1 MKNPPKIFSK
11 INTAIPLPCH
21 PRVLIK
27 LNRLCD
33 SSTAASRDITRLA
46 TMDPALTIK
55 IMRLHGGGNPKTSSL
70 NAIKQVVSQLGPET
84 IKNVALFCLSNPLSN
99 PLLWKTD
106 ANFNQFWFHSL
117 RCAVVA
123 RLLSEHLAPEL
134 ADDAYIAGLL
144 HDVGKLLLWSN
155 FKKDYEPLFM
165 KSVQTDSAL
174 PAENDSIGTNH
185 CEAGWNVVRNLKTNP
200 LVADAVLYHHFTPK
214 AVADALPLVKIVFI
228 ANTVCYQGKG
238 VDHLD
243 LMQTLGIN
251 LSADRLD
258 RILAE
263 AEKQT
268 DGLLE
273 DVDLTAEALAK
284 DPSPFHNE
292 RDAAVYSI
300 FGEFRKL
307 SVQHLT
313 FEHTQTDS
321 GVVATQKNLLQA
333 FKILFDI
340 AAAFFFTYDPIRD
353 TLVGKPAESGPN
365 QWPIG
370 RVELPVATGGNLV
383 ALALSHRQIIDSF
396 GYLTNDLITI
406 ADEQL
411 VRLLNTEGML
421 CLPLI
426 YDGRWIGVI
435 CAGID
440 EPQFPLLWEQLDF
453 LNNFAA
459 QAAALLDKTD
469 GAENW
474 PSSTWAMGEPFG
486 DEAMHRVIHEVNNP
500 LGIVKNYLAVL
511 AEKVADQPEVK
522 DEIALIRE
530 EIERIPGI
538 IAQLSKSRYKTGADD
553 VVLDIN
559 GIIEDLSKLLT
570 PSVLEHAH
578 ITLNFEPDPH
588 LPPCSG
594 NKGHLSQVFINL
606 LKNSVEAMPEGGRIY
621 MTTAYEPDKTGAG
634 GGEVVITI
642 RDDGP
647 GITEETLARL
657 FEPGWSSKGPEHSG
671 LGLSISKD
679 IIHGHNGTISCE
691 SRKDKG
697 TAFRITLP
705 VSDRYPKGSRHE
717 IIV

>member
-1 MKNPPKIFSK
+1 VKNPPKIFSK

-21 PRVLIK
+21 PKVLIK

-33 SSTAASRDITRLA
+33 SGAAASRDITRLA

-55 IMRLHGGGNPKTSSL
+55 IMRLHGGGDPKASSL
-70 NAIKQVVSQLGPET
+70 NAIEQVVSQLGPET

-117 RCAVVA
+117 RCAVIA
-123 RLLSEHLAPEL
+123 RLLGENLFPEL

-165 KSVQTDSAL
+165 KSVQADSAL

-185 CEAGWNVVRNLKTNP
+185 CEAGWNVVRSLKTNP
-200 LVADAVLYHHFTPK
+200 FVADAVLYHHFTPK
-214 AVADALPLVKIVFI
+214 AVADALPLVKIIFI

-238 VDHLD
+238 ADHID
-243 LMQTLGIN
+243 LMQTLGVS
-251 LSADRLD
+251 LPPDRLD
-258 RILAE
+258 RILVE
-263 AEKQT
+263 ANKQT
-268 DGLLE
+268 DALLE
-273 DVDLTAEALAK
+273 DVELTAEALAK
-284 DPSPFHNE
+284 DPSPSNKE
-292 RDAAVYSI
+292 QDAAVYSI

-307 SVQHLT
+307 SVQHFT
-313 FEHTQTDS
+313 FEHTHAEN

-333 FKILFDI
+333 FKLLFDI
-340 AAAFFFTYDPIRD
+340 TAAFFFAYDPIRD
-353 TLVGKPAESGPN
+353 ALAGEPAESDPK

-370 RVELPVATGGNLV
+370 RVELPVATGANLP
-383 ALALSHRQIIDSF
+383 ALTLGHRQIIDSF

-421 CLPLI
+421 CLPLT
-426 YDGRWIGVI
+426 YDGHWIGVI

-440 EPQFPLLWEQLDF
+440 EPQFPLLWEQLD
-453 LNNFAA
+453 LLYSFAA
-459 QAAALLDKTD
+459 QAAALLDKTE
-469 GAENW
+469 GTEIG
-474 PSSTWAMGEPFG
+474 PSATRAMGEPFD
-486 DEAMHRVIHEVNNP
+486 DEAIHRVIHEVNNP

-511 AEKVADQPEVK
+511 SEKVAGHPEVK

-538 IAQLSKSRYKTGADD
+538 IAQMSKSRYKTGTDE

-570 PSVLEHAH
+570 KSVLEHAH
-578 ITLNFEPDPH
+578 IELNFELDPH

-606 LKNSVEAMPEGGRIY
+606 LKNSAEAMPEGGRIY

-634 GGEVVITI
+634 DGDIVITI
-642 RDDGP
+642 SDDGP
-647 GITEETLARL
+647 GISAETLARL

-679 IIHGHNGTISCE
+679 IIDSHNGTISCQ
-691 SRKDKG
+691 SHKDKG
-697 TAFRITLP
+697 TTFRITLP
-705 VSDRYPKGSRHE
+705 VSGRNISE
-717 IIV
+717 

>member
-1 MKNPPKIFSK
+1 VQNSPKIFSK

-33 SSTAASRDITRLA
+33 SGTAASRDIARLA
-46 TMDPALTIK
+46 AMDPALTIK
-55 IMRLHGGGNPKTSSL
+55 IMRLHGGGDPKTSCL
-70 NAIKQVVSQLGPET
+70 KAIEQVVSQLGPGT

-99 PLLWKTD
+99 PLLWQTD

-117 RCAVVA
+117 RCAVIA

-155 FKKDYEPLFM
+155 FKKDYEPLFK
-165 KSVQTDSAL
+165 KSIQADSVL

-200 LVADAVLYHHFTPK
+200 FVADAVLYHHFTPK
-214 AVADALPLVKIVFI
+214 AVADALPLVKIIFS
-228 ANTVCYQGKG
+228 ANTVCYQGN
-238 VDHLD
+238 VADHIA
-243 LMQTLGIN
+243 LMQTLGIR
-251 LSADRLD
+251 LAADRLD
-258 RILAE
+258 RILVE

-268 DGLLE
+268 DELLK

-284 DPSPFHNE
+284 DPPSSQKQT
-292 RDAAVYSI
+292 DAAVCSI

-307 SVQHLT
+307 SVQHFT
-313 FEHTQTDS
+313 FEHTRTES

-340 AAAFFFTYDPIRD
+340 AAAFFFHYDPARD
-353 TLVGKPAESGPN
+353 ALVGEPVESGPN
-365 QWPIG
+365 QWLIG
-370 RVELPVATGGNLV
+370 RIELPAAPGSNLP
-383 ALALSHRQIIDSF
+383 ALTLSHRQIIDSF

-411 VRLLNTEGML
+411 VRLLNAEGML

-426 YDGRWIGVI
+426 YEGRWIGVI

-440 EPQFPLLWEQLDF
+440 EPQFPLLWEQLDL
-453 LNNFAA
+453 LNSFAA
-459 QAAALLDKTD
+459 QAAALLDKID
-469 GAENW
+469 GAGIR
-474 PSSTWAMGEPFG
+474 SSSNRAMDKAF
-486 DEAMHRVIHEVNNP
+486 DDQAIHRVIHEVNNP
-500 LGIVKNYLAVL
+500 LGIVKNYLAIL
-511 AEKVADQPEVK
+511 AEKVAGQPEVK
-522 DEIALIRE
+522 NEIALIRE

-538 IAQLSKSRYKTGADD
+538 IAQLSKSRYKAGNEDE
-553 VVLDIN
+553 VLYIN
-559 GIIEDLSKLLT
+559 DIIEDLSKLLT
-570 PSVLEHAH
+570 TSILEHAH
-578 ITLNFEPDPH
+578 ITLNFDPEPH

-594 NKGHLSQVFINL
+594 NKGHISQVFINL
-606 LKNSVEAMPEGGRIY
+606 LKNSAEAMPKGGRIF
-621 MTTAYEPDKTGAG
+621 MTTAYESDKTGADG
-634 GGEVVITI
+634 GDIVITI

-647 GITEETLARL
+647 GIPEKILARL

-679 IIHGHNGTISCE
+679 IIDSHNGTISCE
-691 SRKDKG
+691 SHKDKG
-697 TAFRITLP
+697 TTFRITLP
-705 VSDRYPKGSRHE
+705 VSDRNISE
-717 IIV
+717 

>member
-21 PRVLIK
+21 PKVLVK

-33 SSTAASRDITRLA
+33 SGTAASRDITRLA

-55 IMRLHGGGNPKTSSL
+55 IMRLHSGGDPKTSSL
-70 NAIKQVVSQLGPET
+70 DAIEQVVSQLGPET

-117 RCAVVA
+117 RCAVIA
-123 RLLSEHLAPEL
+123 RLLSEQLVPEL

-185 CEAGWNVVRNLKTNP
+185 CEAGWNVVRSLKTNP
-200 LVADAVLYHHFTPK
+200 FVADAVLYHHFTPK
-214 AVADALPLVKIVFI
+214 AVADALPLVKIIFI

-238 VDHLD
+238 ADHID
-243 LMQTLGIN
+243 LMQTLGVS
-251 LSADRLD
+251 LPPDRLD

-263 AEKQT
+263 AKKQT
-268 DGLLE
+268 DAILE

-284 DPSPFHNE
+284 DPSPSHKE

-313 FEHTQTDS
+313 FEHAHAEN
-321 GVVATQKNLLQA
+321 GVIATQKNLLQA
-333 FKILFDI
+333 FKLLFDI
-340 AAAFFFTYDPIRD
+340 TAAFFFAYDPIRD
-353 TLVGKPAESGPN
+353 ALVGKPAESDPN

-370 RVELPVATGGNLV
+370 RVELPVATGGNLP
-383 ALALSHRQIIDSF
+383 ALTLSHRQIIDSF

-426 YDGRWIGVI
+426 YSGRWIGVI

-440 EPQFPLLWEQLDF
+440 EPQFPLLWEQLDL
-453 LNNFAA
+453 LNSFAA
-459 QAAALLDKTD
+459 QAAALIDKTE
-469 GAENW
+469 GAKIR
-474 PSSTWAMGEPFG
+474 PSSAWAMGEPFD
-486 DEAMHRVIHEVNNP
+486 DEAIHRVIHEVNNP
-500 LGIVKNYLAVL
+500 LGIVKNYLSVL
-511 AEKVADQPEVK
+511 SAKVAGQPEVK

-538 IAQLSKSRYKTGADD
+538 IAQLSKSRYKPGADD

-570 PSVLEHAH
+570 TSVLEHAH

-606 LKNSVEAMPEGGRIY
+606 LKNSVEAMPEGGHIH
-621 MTTAYEPDKTGAG
+621 MTTDYEPDKTGAG
-634 GGEVVITI
+634 GGDIVITI
-642 RDDGP
+642 RDNGP

-679 IIHGHNGTISCE
+679 IIDSHNGTISCE

-697 TAFRITLP
+697 TTFRITLP
-705 VSDRYPKGSRHE
+705 VSGRNISE
-717 IIV
+717 

>member
-21 PRVLIK
+21 PQVLIK

-33 SSTAASRDITRLA
+33 SSTAVSRDITRLV

-55 IMRLHGGGNPKTSSL
+55 IMRLYGGEDTKTSSL
-70 NAIKQVVSQLGPET
+70 NAIEQVVSQLGQGT
-84 IKNVALFCLSNPLSN
+84 IKNVALFCLSNPLAN

-117 RCAVVA
+117 RCAVIA
-123 RLLSEHLAPEL
+123 RLLSEQLVPEL

-155 FKKDYEPLFM
+155 FKKDYGPLFM

-185 CEAGWNVVRNLKTNP
+185 CEAGWNVIRNLKAHP
-200 LVADAVLYHHFTPK
+200 FVADAVLYHHYTPK
-214 AVADALPLVKIVFI
+214 AVADALPLVKIIFI
-228 ANTVCYQGKG
+228 ANIFCYQAKG
-238 VDHLD
+238 ADRID
-243 LMQTLGIN
+243 LMQTLGFS
-251 LSADRLD
+251 LPADRLD

-268 DGLLE
+268 GELLE
-273 DVDLTAEALAK
+273 DVDLTAEALVK
-284 DPSPFHNE
+284 NQSPSQKE
-292 RDAAVYSI
+292 RDAGGFSI

-321 GVVATQKNLLQA
+321 GVVATQKTLLQA

-340 AAAFFFTYDPIRD
+340 AAAFFFDYDPVHD
-353 TLVGKPAESGPN
+353 ALVGEPAESGPN

-370 RVELPVATGGNLV
+370 RIELPVATGGNLP
-383 ALALSHRQIIDSF
+383 ALTLSHRQIIDSF

-440 EPQFPLLWEQLDF
+440 EPQFPLLWEQLD
-453 LNNFAA
+453 LLDSFAT
-459 QAAALLDKTD
+459 QAATLLDKTES
-469 GAENW
+469 AEFR
-474 PSSTWAMGEPFG
+474 PSSTWAMGEPFD
-486 DEAMHRVIHEVNNP
+486 DEAIHRVIHEVNNP

-511 AEKVADQPEVK
+511 AEKVAGQPEVK
-522 DEIALIRE
+522 NEIALIRE
-530 EIERIPGI
+530 EIERIPVI
-538 IAQLSKSRYKTGADD
+538 IAQLSKSRYETGADAE
-553 VVLDIN
+553 VLDIN

-570 PSVLEHAH
+570 TSIFERAH
-578 ITLNFEPDPH
+578 IILNFEPDPH

-606 LKNSVEAMPEGGRIY
+606 LKNSAEAMPEGGRID
-621 MTTAYEPDKTGAG
+621 MTTAYEPNKTGVG
-634 GGEVVITI
+634 GGDIVITI

-647 GITEETLARL
+647 GITEEALARL
-657 FEPGWSSKGPEHSG
+657 FEPGWSSKGPEYSG

-679 IIHGHNGTISCE
+679 IIGSHNGTISCE
-691 SRKDKG
+691 SRKETG
-697 TAFRITLP
+697 TTFRITLP
-705 VSDRYPKGSRHE
+705 VSDRNISE
-717 IIV
+717 

>member
-21 PRVLIK
+21 PKVLIK

-33 SSTAASRDITRLA
+33 SGTATSRDITRLA

-55 IMRLHGGGNPKTSSL
+55 IMRLHGGGDPKTSSL
-70 NAIKQVVSQLGPET
+70 DAIEQVVSQLGPGT
-84 IKNVALFCLSNPLSN
+84 INNVALFCLSNPLSN

-106 ANFNQFWFHSL
+106 ANFNQFWYHSL
-117 RCAVVA
+117 RCAVIA
-123 RLLSEHLAPEL
+123 RLLSENLVPEL

-200 LVADAVLYHHFTPK
+200 FVADAVLYHHFTPK
-214 AVADALPLVKIVFI
+214 AVADALPLVKIIFI

-238 VDHLD
+238 ADHID
-243 LMQTLGIN
+243 LMQTLGVS

-263 AEKQT
+263 AKKQT
-268 DGLLE
+268 DALLE

-284 DPSPFHNE
+284 DPSPSHKE

-313 FEHTQTDS
+313 FEHAHAEN
-321 GVVATQKNLLQA
+321 GVVAMQKNLLQA

-353 TLVGKPAESGPN
+353 ALVGKPAESGPN

-370 RVELPVATGGNLV
+370 RVELTVATGGNLP
-383 ALALSHRQIIDSF
+383 ALTLSNRQIIDSF

-440 EPQFPLLWEQLDF
+440 EPQFPLLWEELDL
-453 LNNFAA
+453 LNSFAA
-459 QAAALLDKTD
+459 QAATLLDQTE
-469 GAENW
+469 GAEIR
-474 PSSTWAMGEPFG
+474 PSSTWAMGEPFD
-486 DEAMHRVIHEVNNP
+486 DEAIHRVIHEVNNP

-511 AEKVADQPEVK
+511 SEKVAGHPEVK

-538 IAQLSKSRYKTGADD
+538 IAQLSKSRYKTGADN

-570 PSVLEHAH
+570 KSVFEHAH

-606 LKNSVEAMPEGGRIY
+606 LKNSVEAMPEGGHIY

-634 GGEVVITI
+634 GGDIVITI

-647 GITEETLARL
+647 GITEENLARL

-679 IIHGHNGTISCE
+679 IIDSHNGTINCE
-691 SRKDKG
+691 SRKAIG
-697 TAFRITLP
+697 TTFRITLP
-705 VSDRYPKGSRHE
+705 VSGRNP
-717 IIV
+717 

>member
-1 MKNPPKIFSK
+1 MKNPPKIFNK

-21 PRVLIK
+21 PKVLIK

-33 SSTAASRDITRLA
+33 SGATASRDITRLA

-55 IMRLHGGGNPKTSSL
+55 IMRLHGSGDPKTSSL
-70 NAIKQVVSQLGPET
+70 SAIEQVVSQLGPET

-117 RCAVVA
+117 RCAVIA
-123 RLLSEHLAPEL
+123 RLLGENLFPEL

-155 FKKDYEPLFM
+155 FKKDYEPLFIT
-165 KSVQTDSAL
+165 SVQTDSAL

-185 CEAGWNVVRNLKTNP
+185 CEAGWNVVRTLKTNP
-200 LVADAVLYHHFTPK
+200 FVADAVLYHHFTPK
-214 AVADALPLVKIVFI
+214 AVADALPLVKIIFI

-238 VDHLD
+238 ADHID
-243 LMQTLGIN
+243 LIQTLGVS
-251 LSADRLD
+251 LPPDRLD
-258 RILAE
+258 RILVE
-263 AEKQT
+263 ANKQT
-268 DGLLE
+268 DALLE

-284 DPSPFHNE
+284 DPSPSNKE
-292 RDAAVYSI
+292 QDAAVYSI

-313 FEHTQTDS
+313 FEHMQTDS
-321 GVVATQKNLLQA
+321 GVAATQKNLLQA

-340 AAAFFFTYDPIRD
+340 AAAFFFTYDPNRD
-353 TLVGKPAESGPN
+353 ALVGKPAESDPL

-370 RVELPVATGGNLV
+370 RVELPVSTGGNLP
-383 ALALSHRQIIDSF
+383 ALTLSHRQIIDSF

-421 CLPLI
+421 CLPLT
-426 YDGRWIGVI
+426 YDGHWIGVI

-440 EPQFPLLWEQLDF
+440 EPQFPLLWEQLD
-453 LNNFAA
+453 LLYSFAA
-459 QAAALLDKTD
+459 QAATLLDKTE
-469 GAENW
+469 GTEIGLSA
-474 PSSTWAMGEPFG
+474 TRALGEPFD
-486 DEAMHRVIHEVNNP
+486 DEAIHRVIHEVNNP

-511 AEKVADQPEVK
+511 SEKVAGHPEVK

-538 IAQLSKSRYKTGADD
+538 IAQLSKSRYKTGTDD
-553 VVLDIN
+553 VALDIN

-570 PSVLEHAH
+570 KSILERAH
-578 ITLNFEPDPH
+578 IELNFEPDPH

-594 NKGHLSQVFINL
+594 DKGHLSQVFINL
-606 LKNSVEAMPEGGRIY
+606 LKNSAEAMPEGGRIY

-634 GGEVVITI
+634 DGDIVITI

-647 GITEETLARL
+647 GISAETLARL
-657 FEPGWSSKGPEHSG
+657 FEPGWSSKRPGHSG

-679 IIHGHNGTISCE
+679 IIDSHNGTISCQ
-691 SRKDKG
+691 SHKDKG
-697 TAFRITLP
+697 TTFRITLP
-705 VSDRYPKGSRHE
+705 VSGRNISE
-717 IIV
+717 

>member
-33 SSTAASRDITRLA
+33 SGTATSRDITRLA

-55 IMRLHGGGNPKTSSL
+55 IMRLHGGGEPKTSSL
-70 NAIKQVVSQLGPET
+70 NAIEQVVSQLGPGT

-117 RCAVVA
+117 RCAVIA

-214 AVADALPLVKIVFI
+214 AVADALPLVKIIFI
-228 ANTVCYQGKG
+228 ANTLCYQGKG
-238 VDHLD
+238 ADHID
-243 LMQTLGIN
+243 LMQTLGIS
-251 LSADRLD
+251 LPADRLD

-284 DPSPFHNE
+284 DPSPSHKE
-292 RDAAVYSI
+292 RDAAVNSI

-313 FEHTQTDS
+313 FEHAQTDS

-340 AAAFFFTYDPIRD
+340 AEAFFFTYDPVHD
-353 TLVGKPAESGPN
+353 ALVGDPAESGPN

-383 ALALSHRQIIDSF
+383 ALALRHRQIIDSF

-426 YDGRWIGVI
+426 HDGRWIGVI
-435 CAGID
+435 CAGTD
-440 EPQFPLLWEQLDF
+440 EPQFPLLWEQLDL
-453 LNNFAA
+453 LNCFAA

-469 GAENW
+469 RAEIR
-474 PSSTWAMGEPFG
+474 PSSIWAMGEPF
-486 DEAMHRVIHEVNNP
+486 DDKAIHRVIHEVNNP
-500 LGIVKNYLAVL
+500 LGIVKNYLAVI
-511 AEKVADQPEVK
+511 AEKVAGQPEVK
-522 DEIALIRE
+522 NEIALIRE
-530 EIERIPGI
+530 EIERIPDI
-538 IAQLSKSRYKTGADD
+538 IAQLSKSRYKTGTDD
-553 VVLDIN
+553 EVLDIN

-570 PSVLEHAH
+570 TSVLEHAH

-606 LKNSVEAMPEGGRIY
+606 LKNSAEAMPEGGRIY

-634 GGEVVITI
+634 GGDIVITI

-647 GITEETLARL
+647 GITEKALARL

-679 IIHGHNGTISCE
+679 IIESHNGTISCE

-697 TAFRITLP
+697 TTFRITLP
-705 VSDRYPKGSRHE
+705 VSDRNP
-717 IIV
+717 

>member
-33 SSTAASRDITRLA
+33 SGTAASRDITRLA

-55 IMRLHGGGNPKTSSL
+55 VMRLHGGGNPKTSSL
-70 NAIKQVVSQLGPET
+70 NAIKQVVSQLGPGT

-117 RCAVVA
+117 RCAVIA
-123 RLLSEHLAPEL
+123 RLLSEQMAPEL

-200 LVADAVLYHHFTPK
+200 LVADAVLYHHFTPN

-238 VDHLD
+238 ADHLD
-243 LMQTLGIN
+243 LMQTLGIS

-273 DVDLTAEALAK
+273 DVDLTAEALVK
-284 DPSPFHNE
+284 DPSPFHKE

-353 TLVGKPAESGPN
+353 ILVGKPAESGPN

-440 EPQFPLLWEQLDF
+440 EPQFPLLWEQLDL

-469 GAENW
+469 GAEIR

-486 DEAMHRVIHEVNNP
+486 DEAIHRVIHEVNNP

-559 GIIEDLSKLLT
+559 GIIEDLFKLLI

-606 LKNSVEAMPEGGRIY
+606 LKNSVEAMPEGGRID
-621 MTTAYEPDKTGAG
+621 MKTAYEPDKTGAG
-634 GGEVVITI
+634 GGDVVITI
-642 RDDGP
+642 RDNGP
-647 GITEETLARL
+647 GLTEETLARL

-679 IIHGHNGTISCE
+679 IIHSHNGTISCE

-697 TAFRITLP
+697 TTFRITLP
-705 VSDRYPKGSRHE
+705 VSDRNP
-717 IIV
+717 

>member
-33 SSTAASRDITRLA
+33 SGTATSRDITRLA

-55 IMRLHGGGNPKTSSL
+55 IMRLHGGEEPKTSSL
-70 NAIKQVVSQLGPET
+70 NAIEQVVSQLGPGT

-117 RCAVVA
+117 RCAVIA

-185 CEAGWNVVRNLKTNP
+185 CEAGWNVVRSLKTNP
-200 LVADAVLYHHFTPK
+200 FVADAVLYHHFTPK
-214 AVADALPLVKIVFI
+214 AVADALPLVKIIFI
-228 ANTVCYQGKG
+228 ANTLCYQGKG
-238 VDHLD
+238 ADHID
-243 LMQTLGIN
+243 LVQTLGIS
-251 LSADRLD
+251 LPADRLD

-273 DVDLTAEALAK
+273 DVDLTVEALAK
-284 DPSPFHNE
+284 DPSPSHKE
-292 RDAAVYSI
+292 RDAAVNSI

-313 FEHTQTDS
+313 FEHAQTDS

-340 AAAFFFTYDPIRD
+340 AEAFFFTYDPVHD
-353 TLVGKPAESGPN
+353 ALVGAPAESGPN

-426 YDGRWIGVI
+426 HDGRWIGVI
-435 CAGID
+435 CAGTD
-440 EPQFPLLWEQLDF
+440 EPQFPLLWEQLDL
-453 LNNFAA
+453 LNSFAA
-459 QAAALLDKTD
+459 QAAALLDKTE
-469 GAENW
+469 GTEIR
-474 PSSTWAMGEPFG
+474 PSSAWAMGEPFD
-486 DEAMHRVIHEVNNP
+486 DEAIHRVIHEVNNP

-511 AEKVADQPEVK
+511 SEKVAGQPEVK
-522 DEIALIRE
+522 NEIALIRE

-538 IAQLSKSRYKTGADD
+538 IAQLSKSRYKTGTDD
-553 VVLDIN
+553 EVLDVN

-570 PSVLEHAH
+570 TSVLEHAH

-606 LKNSVEAMPEGGRIY
+606 LKNSAEAMPEGGRIY

-634 GGEVVITI
+634 GGDIVITI

-647 GITEETLARL
+647 GITEKALARL

-679 IIHGHNGTISCE
+679 IIEGHNGTISCE

-697 TAFRITLP
+697 TTFRITLP
-705 VSDRYPKGSRHE
+705 VSDRNPQHLGVRK
-717 IIV
+717 I

>member
-1 MKNPPKIFSK
+1 VKNPPKIFSK

-33 SSTAASRDITRLA
+33 SGTVASRDITRLA

-55 IMRLHGGGNPKTSSL
+55 IMRLHGGGEPKTSSL
-70 NAIKQVVSQLGPET
+70 NAIEQVVSQLGPGT
-84 IKNVALFCLSNPLSN
+84 IRNVALFCLCNPLSN

-117 RCAVVA
+117 RCAVIA
-123 RLLSEHLAPEL
+123 RLLSGHLAPEL

-200 LVADAVLYHHFTPK
+200 FVADAVLYHHFTPK
-214 AVADALPLVKIVFI
+214 AVADALPLVKIIFI
-228 ANTVCYQGKG
+228 ANTLCYQGKG
-238 VDHLD
+238 ADHID
-243 LMQTLGIN
+243 LVQTLGIS
-251 LSADRLD
+251 LPADRLD

-273 DVDLTAEALAK
+273 DVDLTVEALTK
-284 DPSPFHNE
+284 DPSPSHKE
-292 RDAAVYSI
+292 RDAAVNSI

-321 GVVATQKNLLQA
+321 GVIAPQKTLLQA

-340 AAAFFFTYDPIRD
+340 AEAFFFTYDPVHD
-353 TLVGKPAESGPN
+353 ALVGDPAESGPN

-370 RVELPVATGGNLV
+370 RVELPVATGGNLA
-383 ALALSHRQIIDSF
+383 ALALRHRQIIDSF

-426 YDGRWIGVI
+426 HDGRWIGVI
-435 CAGID
+435 CAGTD
-440 EPQFPLLWEQLDF
+440 EPQFPLLWEQLDL
-453 LNNFAA
+453 LNSFAA
-459 QAAALLDKTD
+459 QAAALLDKKD
-469 GAENW
+469 RAEIR
-474 PSSTWAMGEPFG
+474 PSSIWAMGEPF
-486 DEAMHRVIHEVNNP
+486 DDKAIHRVIHEVNNP

-511 AEKVADQPEVK
+511 AEKVAGQPEVK
-522 DEIALIRE
+522 NEITLIRK

-538 IAQLSKSRYKTGADD
+538 IAQLSKSRYKTGTDD
-553 VVLDIN
+553 EALDIN

-570 PSVLEHAH
+570 TTVLEHAH

-588 LPPCSG
+588 LPQCSG

-606 LKNSVEAMPEGGRIY
+606 LKNSAEAMPEGGRIY
-621 MTTAYEPDKTGAG
+621 ITTAYEPDKTGG
-634 GGEVVITI
+634 GDIIITI

-647 GITEETLARL
+647 GITEKALARL

-679 IIHGHNGTISCE
+679 IIESHNGTISCE

-697 TAFRITLP
+697 TTFRITLP
-705 VSDRYPKGSRHE
+705 VSDRNP
-717 IIV
+717 

>member
-1 MKNPPKIFSK
+1 VKNPPKIFSK

-21 PRVLIK
+21 PKVLIK

-55 IMRLHGGGNPKTSSL
+55 IMRLHSGGDPKTSSL
-70 NAIKQVVSQLGPET
+70 DAIEQVVSQLGPET

-117 RCAVVA
+117 RCAVIA
-123 RLLSEHLAPEL
+123 RLLSEQLAPEL
-134 ADDAYIAGLL
+134 AHDAYIAGLL

-185 CEAGWNVVRNLKTNP
+185 CEAGWNVVRTLKTNSF
-200 LVADAVLYHHFTPK
+200 VADAVLYHHFTPK
-214 AVADALPLVKIVFI
+214 AVADALPLVKIIFI

-238 VDHLD
+238 ADHID
-243 LMQTLGIN
+243 LIQTLGVS
-251 LSADRLD
+251 LPPDRLD
-258 RILAE
+258 RILVE
-263 AEKQT
+263 ANKQT
-268 DGLLE
+268 DALLE

-284 DPSPFHNE
+284 DPPLSHKE

-313 FEHTQTDS
+313 FEHMQTDS
-321 GVVATQKNLLQA
+321 GVAATQKNLLQA
-333 FKILFDI
+333 FKLLFDI
-340 AAAFFFTYDPIRD
+340 AAAFLFTYDPNRD
-353 TLVGKPAESGPN
+353 ALVGKPTESDPP

-370 RVELPVATGGNLV
+370 RVELPVSTGGNLP
-383 ALALSHRQIIDSF
+383 ALTLSHRQIIDSF

-421 CLPLI
+421 CLPLT
-426 YDGRWIGVI
+426 YDGHWIGVI

-440 EPQFPLLWEQLDF
+440 EPQFPLLWEQLD
-453 LNNFAA
+453 LLYSFAA
-459 QAAALLDKTD
+459 QAATLLDKTE
-469 GAENW
+469 GTEIG
-474 PSSTWAMGEPFG
+474 PSATRAMGEPFD
-486 DEAMHRVIHEVNNP
+486 DEAIHRVIHEVNNP

-511 AEKVADQPEVK
+511 SKKVADHPEVK

-553 VVLDIN
+553 VALDIN

-570 PSVLEHAH
+570 KSVLEHAH
-578 ITLNFEPDPH
+578 IELNFEPDPH

-594 NKGHLSQVFINL
+594 DKGHLSQVFINL
-606 LKNSVEAMPEGGRIY
+606 LKNSAEAMPEGGRIY
-621 MTTAYEPDKTGAG
+621 MTTAHELDKTGAG
-634 GGEVVITI
+634 DGDIVITI

-647 GITEETLARL
+647 GISAETLARL

-679 IIHGHNGTISCE
+679 IIDSHNGTISCQ
-691 SRKDKG
+691 SHKDKG
-697 TAFRITLP
+697 TTFRITLP
-705 VSDRYPKGSRHE
+705 VSGRNISE
-717 IIV
+717 

>member
-1 MKNPPKIFSK
+1 A
-11 INTAIPLPCH
+11 T
-21 PRVLIK
+21 
-27 LNRLCD
+27 
-33 SSTAASRDITRLA
+33 SRDITRLA

-55 IMRLHGGGNPKTSSL
+55 IMRLHGGGEPKTSSL
-70 NAIKQVVSQLGPET
+70 NAIEQVVSQLGPGT

-117 RCAVVA
+117 RCAVIA
-123 RLLSEHLAPEL
+123 RLLGEHLVPEL

-185 CEAGWNVVRNLKTNP
+185 CEAGWSVVRTLKTNP

-214 AVADALPLVKIVFI
+214 AVANALPLVKIIFF
-228 ANTVCYQGKG
+228 ANTLCYQGKG
-238 VDHLD
+238 ADHND
-243 LMQTLGIN
+243 LVQTLGVS
-251 LSADRLD
+251 LPPDRLD

-263 AEKQT
+263 AKKQT
-268 DGLLE
+268 DALLQE
-273 DVDLTAEALAK
+273 VDLTAEALAR
-284 DPSPFHNE
+284 DPSPSHKE
-292 RDAAVYSI
+292 RNAAVYSI

-313 FEHTQTDS
+313 FEHMQTDS
-321 GVVATQKNLLQA
+321 GVAATQCHLLQA

-340 AAAFFFTYDPIRD
+340 AAAFFFTYDPISD
-353 TLVGKPAESGPN
+353 ALVGKPAESDPH

-370 RVELPVATGGNLV
+370 RVELPVTACGNLP
-383 ALALSHRQIIDSF
+383 ALTLSHRQVKDSF

-426 YDGRWIGVI
+426 YSGRWIGVI

-440 EPQFPLLWEQLDF
+440 EPQFPLLWEQLDL
-453 LNNFAA
+453 LNSFAA
-459 QAAALLDKTD
+459 QAAALLDKTEGID
-469 GAENW
+469 IRPPAARA
-474 PSSTWAMGEPFG
+474 TGEPFD
-486 DEAMHRVIHEVNNP
+486 DEEIRRVIHEVNNP

-511 AEKVADQPEVK
+511 SEKIADQPEVK

-538 IAQLSKSRYKTGADD
+538 IAQLSKSRYKVGTDD
-553 VVLDIN
+553 VVMDIN
-559 GIIEDLSKLLT
+559 GIIEDLLKLLT
-570 PSVLEHAH
+570 KSVLEQAH

-594 NKGHLSQVFINL
+594 DKGHLSQVLINL
-606 LKNSVEAMPEGGRIY
+606 LKNSAEAMPEGGRIHIA
-621 MTTAYEPDKTGAG
+621 TAYEPDQTEAG
-634 GGEVVITI
+634 GGDIVITI
-642 RDDGP
+642 HDDGP
-647 GITEETLARL
+647 GMTAETLARL

-679 IIHGHNGTISCE
+679 IIDSLKGTISCQ
-691 SRKDKG
+691 SHTDKG
-697 TAFRITLP
+697 TTFRITLP
-705 VSDRYPKGSRHE
+705 VSGRNFSK
-717 IIV
+717 

>member
-1 MKNPPKIFSK
+1 VKNPPKIFSK

-21 PRVLIK
+21 PKVLIK

-33 SSTAASRDITRLA
+33 SGAAASRDITRLA

-55 IMRLHGGGNPKTSSL
+55 IMRLHGGGDPKASSL
-70 NAIKQVVSQLGPET
+70 NAIEQVVSQLGPET

-117 RCAVVA
+117 RCAVIA
-123 RLLSEHLAPEL
+123 RLLGENLFPEL

-165 KSVQTDSAL
+165 KSVQADSAL

-185 CEAGWNVVRNLKTNP
+185 CEAGWNVVRSLKTNP
-200 LVADAVLYHHFTPK
+200 FVADAVLYHHFTPK
-214 AVADALPLVKIVFI
+214 AVADALPLVKIIFI

-238 VDHLD
+238 ADHID
-243 LMQTLGIN
+243 LMQTLGVS
-251 LSADRLD
+251 LPPDRLD
-258 RILAE
+258 RILVE
-263 AEKQT
+263 ANKQT
-268 DGLLE
+268 DALLE
-273 DVDLTAEALAK
+273 DVELTAEALAK
-284 DPSPFHNE
+284 DPSPSNKE
-292 RDAAVYSI
+292 QDAAVYSI

-307 SVQHLT
+307 SVQHFT
-313 FEHTQTDS
+313 FEHTHAEN

-333 FKILFDI
+333 FKLLFDI
-340 AAAFFFTYDPIRD
+340 TAAFFFAYDPIRD
-353 TLVGKPAESGPN
+353 ALAGEPAESDPK

-370 RVELPVATGGNLV
+370 RVELPVATGANLP
-383 ALALSHRQIIDSF
+383 ALTLGHRQIIDSF

-421 CLPLI
+421 CLPLT
-426 YDGRWIGVI
+426 YDGHWIGVI

-440 EPQFPLLWEQLDF
+440 EPQFPLLWEQLD
-453 LNNFAA
+453 LLYSFAA
-459 QAAALLDKTD
+459 QAAALLDKTE
-469 GAENW
+469 GTEIG
-474 PSSTWAMGEPFG
+474 PSATRAMGEPFD
-486 DEAMHRVIHEVNNP
+486 DEAIHRVIHEVNNP

-511 AEKVADQPEVK
+511 SEKVAGHPEVK

-538 IAQLSKSRYKTGADD
+538 IAQMSKSRYKTGTDE

-570 PSVLEHAH
+570 KSVLEHAH
-578 ITLNFEPDPH
+578 IELNFEPDPH

-606 LKNSVEAMPEGGRIY
+606 LKNSAEAMPEGGRIY

-634 GGEVVITI
+634 DGDIVITI
-642 RDDGP
+642 SDDGP
-647 GITEETLARL
+647 GISAETLARL

-679 IIHGHNGTISCE
+679 IIDSHNGTISCQ
-691 SRKDKG
+691 SHKDKG
-697 TAFRITLP
+697 TTFRITLP
-705 VSDRYPKGSRHE
+705 VSGRNISE
-717 IIV
+717 

>member
-21 PRVLIK
+21 PKVLIK

-33 SSTAASRDITRLA
+33 SGTATSRDMARLV

-55 IMRLHGGGNPKTSSL
+55 IMRLHGGGDPKTSSL
-70 NAIKQVVSQLGPET
+70 SAIEQVVSQLGPGT
-84 IKNVALFCLSNPLSN
+84 IKNVALFCLSNPSSN

-106 ANFNQFWFHSL
+106 ANFNQFWLHSL
-117 RCAVVA
+117 RCAVIA
-123 RLLSEHLAPEL
+123 RSICEHLVPEL

-185 CEAGWNVVRNLKTNP
+185 CEAGWSLVRNLKTHP
-200 LVADAVLYHHFTPK
+200 FVADAVLYHHFTPK
-214 AVADALPLVKIVFI
+214 AVAEALPLVKIIFI
-228 ANTVCYQGKG
+228 ANIFCYQGKG
-238 VDHLD
+238 ADHIE
-243 LMQTLGIN
+243 LMQTLGF
-251 LSADRLD
+251 SPPADRLD

-268 DGLLE
+268 DELLE
-273 DVDLTAEALAK
+273 DVDLTAEALVK
-284 DPSPFHNE
+284 DPFPSHKE

-300 FGEFRKL
+300 FGEFREL

-313 FEHTQTDS
+313 FEHTHAEN
-321 GVVATQKNLLQA
+321 GAVATQQKLLQA

-340 AAAFFFTYDPIRD
+340 AAAFFFDYDPVRD
-353 TLVGKPAESGPN
+353 ALVGKPAESDPN
-365 QWPIG
+365 QWSIG
-370 RVELPVATGGNLV
+370 RVELPVAAGGNLP
-383 ALALSHRQIIDSF
+383 ALTLSHRQIFDSF
-396 GYLTNDLITI
+396 GYLTNDLMTI

-421 CLPLI
+421 CLPLT

-440 EPQFPLLWEQLDF
+440 EPQFPLLWEQLDL
-453 LNNFAA
+453 LNSFTA
-459 QAAALLDKTD
+459 QAAALLAKAD
-469 GAENW
+469 GTEIR
-474 PSSTWAMGEPFG
+474 PSSIWEMGEPFG
-486 DEAMHRVIHEVNNP
+486 DEAIRRVIHEVNNP

-511 AEKVADQPEVK
+511 AGKVADQPEVK

-538 IAQLSKSRYKTGADD
+538 IAQLSKSRYKVNVDD
-553 VVLDIN
+553 EVLDIN
-559 GIIEDLSKLLT
+559 GIIEDLSKLLIT
-570 PSVLEHAH
+570 SVLDHAR
-578 ITLNFEPDPH
+578 ITLNFDPDPH

-606 LKNSVEAMPEGGRIY
+606 LKNSAEAMPEGGRIY
-621 MTTAYEPDKTGAG
+621 MTTAYEPDKTRAG
-634 GGEVVITI
+634 GGGIVITI

-647 GITEETLARL
+647 GIPEEALARL

-679 IIHGHNGTISCE
+679 IIDSHNGTISCE

-697 TAFRITLP
+697 TTFRITLP
-705 VSDRYPKGSRHE
+705 VSDRNISE
-717 IIV
+717 

>member
-1 MKNPPKIFSK
+1 VKNPPKIFSK

-21 PRVLIK
+21 PKVLIK

-33 SSTAASRDITRLA
+33 SGATASRDITRLA

-55 IMRLHGGGNPKTSSL
+55 IMRLHGGGVPKTSSL
-70 NAIKQVVSQLGPET
+70 NAIEQVVSQLGPET

-117 RCAVVA
+117 RCAVIA
-123 RLLSEHLAPEL
+123 RLLGENLFPEL

-185 CEAGWNVVRNLKTNP
+185 CEAGWNVVRTLKTTP
-200 LVADAVLYHHFTPK
+200 FVADAVLYHHFTPK
-214 AVADALPLVKIVFI
+214 AVADALPLVKIIFI

-238 VDHLD
+238 ADHID
-243 LMQTLGIN
+243 LIQTLGVS
-251 LSADRLD
+251 LPPDRLD
-258 RILAE
+258 RILVE
-263 AEKQT
+263 ANKQT
-268 DGLLE
+268 EALLE

-284 DPSPFHNE
+284 DPSPSNKE
-292 RDAAVYSI
+292 QGAAVYRI

-313 FEHTQTDS
+313 FEHMQTDS
-321 GVVATQKNLLQA
+321 GVAATQKNLLQA

-340 AAAFFFTYDPIRD
+340 AAAFFFTYDPNRD
-353 TLVGKPAESGPN
+353 ALVGKPAESDPL

-370 RVELPVATGGNLV
+370 RVELPVSTGGNLP
-383 ALALSHRQIIDSF
+383 ALTLSHRQIIDSF

-406 ADEQL
+406 ADEQI

-421 CLPLI
+421 CLPLT
-426 YDGRWIGVI
+426 YDGHWIGVI

-440 EPQFPLLWEQLDF
+440 EPQFPLLWEQLD
-453 LNNFAA
+453 LLYSFAA
-459 QAAALLDKTD
+459 QAATLLDKTE
-469 GAENW
+469 GTEIG
-474 PSSTWAMGEPFG
+474 PSATRAMGEPFD
-486 DEAMHRVIHEVNNP
+486 DEAIHRVIHEVNNP

-511 AEKVADQPEVK
+511 SEKVAGHPEVK

-538 IAQLSKSRYKTGADD
+538 IAQLSKSRYKTGTDD

-570 PSVLEHAH
+570 KSVLEHAH
-578 ITLNFEPDPH
+578 IELNFEPDPH

-594 NKGHLSQVFINL
+594 DKGHLSQVLINL
-606 LKNSVEAMPEGGRIY
+606 VKNSAEAMPEGGRIY

-634 GGEVVITI
+634 DGDIVITI
-642 RDDGP
+642 SDDGP
-647 GITEETLARL
+647 GISAKTLARL

-679 IIHGHNGTISCE
+679 IIDSHNGTISCQ
-691 SRKDKG
+691 SHKDKG
-697 TAFRITLP
+697 TTFRITLP
-705 VSDRYPKGSRHE
+705 VSGRNISE
-717 IIV
+717 

>member
-1 MKNPPKIFSK
+1 M
-11 INTAIPLPCH
+11 
-21 PRVLIK
+21 
-27 LNRLCD
+27 
-33 SSTAASRDITRLA
+33 
-46 TMDPALTIK
+46 
-55 IMRLHGGGNPKTSSL
+55 
-70 NAIKQVVSQLGPET
+70 
-84 IKNVALFCLSNPLSN
+84 
-99 PLLWKTD
+99 LWKTD

-117 RCAVVA
+117 RCAVIA
-123 RLLSEHLAPEL
+123 RLLSEHLFPEL
-134 ADDAYIAGLL
+134 ADDAYITGLL

-200 LVADAVLYHHFTPK
+200 FVADAVLYHHFTPK
-214 AVADALPLVKIVFI
+214 AIADALPLVKIIFI

-238 VDHLD
+238 ADHID
-243 LMQTLGIN
+243 LMQTLGVS
-251 LSADRLD
+251 LTADRLD
-258 RILAE
+258 RILVE
-263 AEKQT
+263 AEKKT
-268 DGLLE
+268 DALLE
-273 DVDLTAEALAK
+273 EVDLTAEALAK
-284 DPSPFHNE
+284 DRSPSHKE
-292 RDAAVYSI
+292 RDTAVYSI

-321 GVVATQKNLLQA
+321 GVVATQKNLLEA

-340 AAAFFFTYDPIRD
+340 AAAIFFTYDPIRD
-353 TLVGKPAESGPN
+353 TLVGKPAESGPDR
-365 QWPIG
+365 WPFG
-370 RVELPVATGGNLV
+370 RVELPVATGGNLP
-383 ALALSHRQIIDSF
+383 ALTLSHRQIFDSF
-396 GYLTNDLITI
+396 GYLTNDLISI

-411 VRLLNTEGML
+411 VRLLNAEGML

-426 YDGRWIGVI
+426 HDGRWIGVI

-440 EPQFPLLWEQLDF
+440 EPQFPLLWEQLDL
-453 LNNFAA
+453 LNGFAA
-459 QAAALLDKTD
+459 QAATLLDKMD
-469 GAENW
+469 GTEIQ
-474 PSSTWAMGEPFG
+474 PSSTWAMGEPFD
-486 DEAMHRVIHEVNNP
+486 DEPIRRVIHEVNNP

-511 AEKVADQPEVK
+511 AEKVADQLEVK

-588 LPPCSG
+588 LPPCKG
-594 NKGHLSQVFINL
+594 NKGHLSQVFVNL

-634 GGEVVITI
+634 GGDVVITI

-679 IIHGHNGTISCE
+679 IIDSHNGTISCE
-691 SRKDKG
+691 SHKDKG

-705 VSDRYPKGSRHE
+705 VSDRNPKGSRHE
-717 IIV
+717 IIE

>member
-21 PRVLIK
+21 PQVLIK

-33 SSTAASRDITRLA
+33 SGTATSRDITRLA
-46 TMDPALTIK
+46 TIDPALTIK
-55 IMRLHGGGNPKTSSL
+55 IMRLHGGGEPKTSSL
-70 NAIKQVVSQLGPET
+70 NAIEQVVSQLGPGT

-117 RCAVVA
+117 RCAVIA

-214 AVADALPLVKIVFI
+214 AVADALPLVKIIFI
-228 ANTVCYQGKG
+228 ANTVCYQEKG
-238 VDHLD
+238 ADHID
-243 LMQTLGIN
+243 LVQTLGIS

-268 DGLLE
+268 DRLLE
-273 DVDLTAEALAK
+273 DVDLTVEALAK
-284 DPSPFHNE
+284 DPSPSHKE
-292 RDAAVYSI
+292 RDAAVNSI

-340 AAAFFFTYDPIRD
+340 AAAFFFTYDPVRD
-353 TLVGKPAESGPN
+353 ALVGEPAESGPN

-435 CAGID
+435 CAGTD
-440 EPQFPLLWEQLDF
+440 EPQFPLLWEQLDL
-453 LNNFAA
+453 LNSFAA

-469 GAENW
+469 RAEIR
-474 PSSTWAMGEPFG
+474 PSSTWAIGKPFD
-486 DEAMHRVIHEVNNP
+486 DEAIHRVIHEVNNP

-511 AEKVADQPEVK
+511 AEKVAGQPEVK
-522 DEIALIRE
+522 NEIALIRE

-538 IAQLSKSRYKTGADD
+538 IAQLSKSRYKTGTDD
-553 VVLDIN
+553 EVLDIN

-570 PSVLEHAH
+570 TSVLEHAH

-606 LKNSVEAMPEGGRIY
+606 LKNSAEAMPEGGRIC

-634 GGEVVITI
+634 GGDIVITI

-647 GITEETLARL
+647 GITEKALARL

-679 IIHGHNGTISCE
+679 IIESHNGTISCE

-697 TAFRITLP
+697 TTFRITLP
-705 VSDRYPKGSRHE
+705 VSDRNP
-717 IIV
+717 

>member
-1 MKNPPKIFSK
+1 MKNPPKILSK

>member
-1 MKNPPKIFSK
+1 VKNPPKIFSK

-21 PRVLIK
+21 PKVLIK

-33 SSTAASRDITRLA
+33 SGTAASRDITRLA

-55 IMRLHGGGNPKTSSL
+55 MMRLHGGGDPKTSSL
-70 NAIKQVVSQLGPET
+70 NAIEQVVSQLGPET

-106 ANFNQFWFHSL
+106 ADFNQFWFHSL
-117 RCAVVA
+117 RCAVIA
-123 RLLSEHLAPEL
+123 RLLGEHLVPEL

-185 CEAGWNVVRNLKTNP
+185 CEAGWNVVRTLKTNP
-200 LVADAVLYHHFTPK
+200 FVADAVLYHHFTPK
-214 AVADALPLVKIVFI
+214 AVADALPLVKIIFI

-238 VDHLD
+238 VDHID
-243 LMQTLGIN
+243 LMQTLGVS
-251 LSADRLD
+251 LPPDRLD

-263 AEKQT
+263 AKKQT
-268 DGLLE
+268 DALLE
-273 DVDLTAEALAK
+273 EVELTAEALAR
-284 DPSPFHNE
+284 DPSPSNKE
-292 RDAAVYSI
+292 RNSAVYSI

-307 SVQHLT
+307 SVRHLT
-313 FEHTQTDS
+313 FERMQTDS
-321 GVVATQKNLLQA
+321 GVAATQKNLLQA

-340 AAAFFFTYDPIRD
+340 AAASFFSYDPIRD
-353 TLVGKPAESGPN
+353 ALVGKPAEPDPN

-370 RVELPVATGGNLV
+370 RVELPVAAGGNLP
-383 ALALSHRQIIDSF
+383 ALTLSHRQIIDSF

-435 CAGID
+435 CGGID
-440 EPQFPLLWEQLDF
+440 EPQFPLLWEQLDL
-453 LNNFAA
+453 LNSFAA
-459 QAAALLDKTD
+459 QAAALLDKTE
-469 GAENW
+469 GTEIR
-474 PSSTWAMGEPFG
+474 SSSARAMGEPFD
-486 DEAMHRVIHEVNNP
+486 DEAIHRVIHEVNNP

-511 AEKVADQPEVK
+511 SEKIADQPEVK

-538 IAQLSKSRYKTGADD
+538 IAQLSKSRYNTGADD

-559 GIIEDLSKLLT
+559 GIIEDLSKVLT
-570 PSVLEHAH
+570 KSVLEHAH
-578 ITLNFEPDPH
+578 ITLNFDPDPH

-594 NKGHLSQVFINL
+594 DKGHLSQVFINL
-606 LKNSVEAMPEGGRIY
+606 LKNSAEAMPEGGRIHIA
-621 MTTAYEPDKTGAG
+621 TAYEPDKTGAG
-634 GGEVVITI
+634 GDIVITI

-647 GITEETLARL
+647 GITAENLARL

-679 IIHGHNGTISCE
+679 IIDSHKGTISCQ
-691 SRKDKG
+691 SHKDKG
-697 TAFRITLP
+697 TTFRITLP
-705 VSDRYPKGSRHE
+705 VSGRNISE
-717 IIV
+717 

>member
-1 MKNPPKIFSK
+1 
-11 INTAIPLPCH
+11 
-21 PRVLIK
+21 
-27 LNRLCD
+27 
-33 SSTAASRDITRLA
+33 
-46 TMDPALTIK
+46 MDPALTIK
-55 IMRLHGGGNPKTSSL
+55 VMRLHGGGNPKTSSL
-70 NAIKQVVSQLGPET
+70 NAIKQVVSQLGPGT

-117 RCAVVA
+117 RCAVIA

-238 VDHLD
+238 ADHLD
-243 LMQTLGIN
+243 LMQTLGIS

-273 DVDLTAEALAK
+273 DVDLTAEALVK
-284 DPSPFHNE
+284 DPSPFHKE

-426 YDGRWIGVI
+426 YDRRWIGVI

-440 EPQFPLLWEQLDF
+440 EPQFPLLWEQLDL

-469 GAENW
+469 GAEIW

-486 DEAMHRVIHEVNNP
+486 DEAIHRVIHEVNNP

-538 IAQLSKSRYKTGADD
+538 IAQLSKSRYKIGADD

-559 GIIEDLSKLLT
+559 GIIEDLFKLLI

-606 LKNSVEAMPEGGRIY
+606 LKNSVEAMPEGGRID
-621 MTTAYEPDKTGAG
+621 MKTAYEPDKTGAG
-634 GGEVVITI
+634 GGDVVITI
-642 RDDGP
+642 RDNGP
-647 GITEETLARL
+647 GLTEETLARL

-679 IIHGHNGTISCE
+679 IIHSHNGTISCE

-697 TAFRITLP
+697 TTFRITLP
-705 VSDRYPKGSRHE
+705 VSDRNP
-717 IIV
+717 